1 MITEVMNK
9 NAEGNTVADISTFP
23 SCTPE
28 QLSTECDNCAPSVAA
43 AATCGRKPPWIRNKL
58 LSPSEI
64 AKVKK
69 LLRHNML
76 ATVCEEAACPN
87 RTECF
92 GRGTATFIIMGS
104 ICTRNCRYCNVT
116 CGRPQPLDQNEPVR
130 LAQTIATMGLKY
142 VVLTSVCRDDLQDD
156 GASHFASCIQETRRQ
171 NPEIK
176 IEVLV
181 PDFKKGIAH
190 ALDILKDAPVEV
202 FGHNLETVPRLYKS
216 ITPARNYQHSL
227 KLLLEHKKRYPT
239 IPTKSGLMVGLG
251 ESNEEIKEVLRDLR
265 QYDVDFITI
274 GQYLQPK
281 YSNIPVA
288 RFVTPDEFV
297 ALGAYAKEIGFKQ
310 AVSGPMVRSSYYAD
324 KAWEETKL

>member
-1 MITEVMNK
+1 MTTEVTNN
-9 NAEGNTVADISTFP
+9 NAPNHANTTSP
-23 SCTPE
+23 
-28 QLSTECDNCAPSVAA
+28 APS
-43 AATCGRKPPWIRNKL
+43 TCARKPLWIRNKL
-58 LSPSEI
+58 LSPTEM

-116 CGRPQPLDQNEPVR
+116 CGKPQALDSTEPAR
-130 LAQTIATMGLKY
+130 LAQTIAAMSLKY
-142 VVLTSVCRDDLQDD
+142 VVLTSVCRDDLKDE
-156 GASHFASCIQETRRQ
+156 GAAHFAACIQETRRQ
-171 NPEIK
+171 NPNIK
-176 IEVLV
+176 IEILV
-181 PDFKKGIAH
+181 PDFKKGIDQ
-190 ALDILKDAPVEV
+190 ALNILKDAPAEV
-202 FGHNLETVPRLYKS
+202 FGHNLETVPRLYKA

-227 KLLLEHKKRYPT
+227 QLLLEHKKRFPT

-251 ESNEEIKEVLRDLR
+251 EDNEEIKEVLRDLR
-265 QYDVDFITI
+265 QHDVDFITI
-274 GQYLQPK
+274 GQYLQPQ

-297 ALGAYAKEIGFKQ
+297 SLGAYAKEIGFKQ

-324 KAWEETKL
+324 KAWENYEL